1 MLYSQTSPHDMV
13 EKMGRGINIGNV
25 LSAPV
30 EGNWS
35 PEVTEQYFIDVAD
48 AGFTNVRIPIDFFGT
63 TRTTGSTASYS
74 SDEGTDDEYDGTSN
88 DYVVLNTHLERINT
102 VIDWSLNQGL
112 VTILDFHG
120 SNLKPEFIYTFDA
133 DESQYTYPTSA
144 KRAADNEKFRA
155 IWTQVATRFKDHS
168 ENLLFEVIN
177 EPYFHMSAADMNT
190 LNSHIISIIRAT
202 GSNNTT
208 RNIVIT
214 GGTGTSHEAPLQISP
229 SIISSDSYLIATFHY
244 YQPFQFTSSSADS
257 RDQEIWPIDN
267 DISDITT
274 AFNEVSTWATNNSIP
289 VFLGEFG
296 ADNTFGY
303 KYSTGDLNTI
313 SGNAT
318 GYADGGPENASRVE
332 YHRYV
337 AEQAINRGFS
347 FAAWDS
353 GPKSNKTIHMRTDS
367 PSTLNYNRNNF
378 SVTTYSPKVTTKS
391 TVEDTSVWVEDVKNA
406 LFASGTWP
414 LCYGPTNSIISN
426 PNFECG
432 YNADWGF
439 VVFGTTA
446 NATFSDAT
454 TDSKSGGDAGA
465 KIVVTSSDVFNK
477 VILSNTIYTED
488 LSGKKITFRVSAK
501 SLNGGQSFKMRVKL
515 NDESTFIISPA
526 FTLTNNYDLFEFECL
541 VPNLTTSIQL
551 QVLVGEDQG
560 TYLFDDFEPASGFE
574 YTKTTWLG
582 TTDTDWG
589 KNTNWDLGVPV
600 SSSHAFIPSGLS
612 DYPVVSET
620 TTAVV
625 NNLIIDATATL
636 SVASGGSLIVS
647 GTSSGNV
654 TYNRN
659 LANPDWYLVS
669 SPVAGETYDNAYV
682 TANNIDLG
690 IGSNRGIAPYVTSDD
705 SWVYMQDGE
714 IATFSAGTGY
724 SVKRSA
730 AGDISFTGTL
740 NVADA
745 GVDVVLDATGNGFN
759 LLGNPYTSHIASTTF
774 LNDNSAI
781 SDTKTL
787 WVWNQDTD
795 AYEVKTLSD
804 PMVIAPIQGFFVKAN
819 GTGSTFNFAESN
831 QVGSGGTFQR
841 TETRPEIYLTLS
853 DQTDARIAKIYYI
866 ENMTTGFDVGYEGE
880 LFNGVSNPLAI
891 FTHLIADSQGKNYQV
906 QSLPPNNYENTIIP
920 VGVNAESGTFITIGA
935 STSNFPSGINIYLE
949 DKQDNTFTLLEADA
963 NFSTTLENSLSGIG
977 RFYLHTTS
985 TSLSVNDLTTSNN
998 LSIYN
1003 TNRENLRI
1011 AGVQNG
1017 TATIQ
1022 LYNILGKELLRTS
1035 FEGNGVNDITLP
1047 NLANGVY
1054 IIKLATENGTTN
1066 KKIIIQ

>member
-1 MLYSQTSPHDMV
+1 MLHSQTSPHDMV

-25 LSAPV
+25 LSAPA

-35 PEVTEQYFIDVAD
+35 PAVTEQYFIDVAT
-48 AGFTNVRIPIDFFGT
+48 AGFTNVRIPIDFFGY
-63 TRTTGSTASYS
+63 RTNGDTSFYS
-74 SDEGTDDEYDGTSN
+74 SDAGTAAEYTGTSN
-88 DYVVLNTHLERINT
+88 DYVVLNTYLDRIEQ
-102 VIDWSLNQGL
+102 VINWSLDQDL

-120 SNLKPEFIYTFDA
+120 STLKPEFVYTFNEA
-133 DESQYTYPTSA
+133 KLEEYTEPTSA

-177 EPYFHMSAADMNT
+177 EPYFNMSAAEMDT
-190 LNSHIISIIRAT
+190 LNSHIISIIRT
-202 GSNNTT
+202 TESNNTT
-208 RNIVIT
+208 RNIIIT
-214 GGTGTSHEAPLQISP
+214 GGTDTSHEAPLRISP
-229 SIISSDSYLIATFHY
+229 SIISTDSYLIASFHY
-244 YQPFQFTSSSADS
+244 YQPFSFTNSSTENYNVFNWGTPAEKATLTS
-257 RDQEIWPIDN
+257 RFD
-267 DISDITT
+267 
-274 AFNEVSTWATNNSIP
+274 EVKSWSETYNIP
-289 VFLGEFG
+289 VTLGEFG
-296 ADNTFGY
+296 ADNENGLRY
-303 KYSTGDLNTI
+303 DTGVYGDFDGPV
-313 SGNAT
+313 S
-318 GYADGGPENASRVE
+318 ADRID

-347 FAAWDS
+347 FSAWDA
-353 GPKSNKTIHMRTDS
+353 GNKSNKAINLRTDNPGVS
-367 PSTLNYNRNNF
+367 NAISGP
-378 SVTTYSPKVTTKS
+378 
-391 TVEDTSVWVEDVKNA
+391 WVEEVKDA
-406 LFASGTWP
+406 LLELGTWP

-432 YNADWGF
+432 YNTDWGL
-439 VVFGTTA
+439 VVSGSA
-446 NATFSDAT
+446 SATFSDAT
-454 TDSKSGGDAGA
+454 TDSKSGDAGA

-515 NDESTFIISPA
+515 NDETTFNISPA
-526 FTLTNNYDLFEFECL
+526 FTLTNNYDFFEFECL

-560 TYLFDDFEPASGFE
+560 TYFFDDFEPATGFE

-582 TTDTDWG
+582 TTDTDWET
-589 KNTNWDLGVPV
+589 NTNWDLGVPV
-600 SSSHAFIPSGLS
+600 SSSHAFIPSDLS
-612 DYPVVSET
+612 VYPVVSET
-620 TTAVV
+620 TSAVV

-659 LANPDWYLVS
+659 LATTNWYLVS
-669 SPVAGETYDNAYV
+669 SPVVGETYDNTYV
-682 TANNIDLG
+682 TDNGIALG
-690 IGSNRGIAPYVTSDD
+690 ADNNRGIASYTTSVD
-705 SWVYMQDGE
+705 SWDYMQAGASA
-714 IATFSAGTGY
+714 ATFSAGTGY
-724 SVKRSA
+724 SVKRST

-745 GVDVVLDATGNGFN
+745 GVDVDLDATGNGFN
-759 LLGNPYTSHIASTTF
+759 LLGNPYTSHIASATF
-774 LNDNSAI
+774 LTDNSAV
-781 SDTKTL
+781 SETQTL
-787 WVWNQDTD
+787 WVWNLATG
-795 AYEVKTLSD
+795 AYEVKTRGD
-804 PMVIAPIQGFFVKAN
+804 AMVIAPAQGFFVKAN
-819 GTGSTFNFAESN
+819 GTGSTFNFTESN
-831 QVGSGGTFQR
+831 QAGSGGAFQR

-853 DQTDARIAKIYYI
+853 DQTDAREAKIYYI

-891 FTHLIADSQGKNYQV
+891 YTHLIADSQGKNYQV
-906 QSLPPNNYENTIIP
+906 QSLPPNNFENMIIP
-920 VGVNAESGTFITIGA
+920 VGVNANAGTSITIDA
-935 STSNFPSGINIYLE
+935 STNNFPEGMNIYLE
-949 DKQDNTFTLLEADA
+949 DKQDNSFTLLEADA

-1022 LYNILGKELLRTS
+1022 LYNILGKEVLRTS
-1035 FEGNGVNDITLP
+1035 FEGKGVNDITLP

-1054 IIKLATENGTTN
+1054 IIKLAIENGIIN